1 MEEKESLLKTIE
13 DVNDDETVMQE
24 WILEEN
30 ARLKY
35 EGQMSY
41 AREEGLK
48 EGIEK
53 GIEQG
58 IEQGIEKGIEQ
69 GNMSK
74 ELELIKNMLKK
85 GLDYQTIS
93 EVTGKTIPEIEEIA
107 RSIDK

>member
-1 MEEKESLLKTIE
+1 MEEKENLLKTIE

-41 AREEGLK
+41 AREEGIQ
-48 EGIEK
+48 EEK
-53 GIEQG
+53 
-58 IEQGIEKGIEQ
+58 
-69 GNMSK
+69 
-74 ELELIKNMLKK
+74 LATIKNMLNK

-93 EVTGKTIPEIEEIA
+93 EVTGKTTLEIEEIA
-107 RSIDK
+107 RNINI

>member
-41 AREEGLK
+41 AREEGIQ
-48 EGIEK
+48 EEK
-53 GIEQG
+53 
-58 IEQGIEKGIEQ
+58 
-69 GNMSK
+69 
-74 ELELIKNMLKK
+74 LATIKNMLNK

-93 EVTGKTIPEIEEIA
+93 EVTGKTTLEIEEIA
-107 RSIDK
+107 RNMDQG

>member
-1 MEEKESLLKTIE
+1 MMEEKESLLKTIH

-41 AREEGLK
+41 AREEGIQ
-48 EGIEK
+48 EEK
-53 GIEQG
+53 
-58 IEQGIEKGIEQ
+58 
-69 GNMSK
+69 
-74 ELELIKNMLKK
+74 LETIKNMLKK

-93 EVTGKTIPEIEEIA
+93 EVTGKTTLEIEEIA
-107 RSIDK
+107 RTNI